1 MRNLDRLDIFYD
13 ELKKIHKEYFPDWR
27 FGQWCSNF
35 FGWLASE
42 KKIDLF
48 FPEEDEMLEYVKEYV
63 RVLTGNVLDESKLEV
78 YLNE

>member
-1 MRNLDRLDIFYD
+1 MRNLDRLDIYYD

-35 FGWLASE
+35 FGWLGAE

-48 FPEEDEMLEYVKEYV
+48 FPEEDEMLEYIKEYV
-63 RVLTGNVLDESKLEV
+63 RVLTGNVLDKTELQV
-78 YLNE
+78 F